1 MKTVPSPVFLQFQC
15 PDCGLNPTGVPE
27 RENGKAGIDT
37 GTVCKADGQPAGAV
51 LFFHVNRQEEP
62 AECGFIIFTYDS
74 LLQKSFRR
82 AQ

>member
-37 GTVCKADGQPAGAV
+37 GTVCKADGQPAR
-51 LFFHVNRQEEP
+51 LSCFFM
-62 AECGFIIFTYDS
+62 
-74 LLQKSFRR
+74 
-82 AQ
+82 